1 VQISLHLCFFK
12 YQKISNSA
20 RSTKGAGFLTIRP
33 SFALQ
38 VAEHMMLVDL
48 ERHDLG
54 HASIAS
60 TVAWDRW
67 RVEAFPN
74 IQHMVSKV
82 GCLFFLGGVAGFG
95 GGICLSQINSRKRG
109 KKKQQLGSVF
119 KKKTGC
125 RNLM

>member
-1 VQISLHLCFFK
+1 
-12 YQKISNSA
+12 
-20 RSTKGAGFLTIRP
+20 
-33 SFALQ
+33 
-38 VAEHMMLVDL
+38 MMLVDL

-95 GGICLSQINSRKRG
+95 GGNLFEPDKQPEKG

-119 KKKTGC
+119 KKNWLRKLGVIC
-125 RNLM
+125 DFRVGLL